1 MYIMLHLYD
10 KITYLYSDSIEALD
24 PTQQGWTNYTE
35 VDLLP
40 KVENAVQ
47 KFDIDNNKWIYVEKK
62 PEPGSDVQ
70 IFNEVLTYEDLRIK
84 DYPKMED
91 YIDGVV
97 KSNDTQVT
105 EYINKCNEVKARW
118 PKDMEP
124 ITLREYY
131 SRKGIEIHPNN

>member
-1 MYIMLHLYD
+1 MLHLYD
-10 KITYLYSDSIEALD
+10 TITYLYDASIEALD

-40 KVENAVQ
+40 KVENTVQ
-47 KFDIDNNKWIYVEKK
+47 KFDIDNNRWIYIEKK
-62 PEPGSDVQ
+62 PEPGSSVQ

-105 EYINKCNEVKARW
+105 EYINKCNEVKVMW